1 MIGRFT
7 LEWHKA
13 VNCTLVFGD
22 VALGGEEAVALIV
35 RILQAQRWRRD
46 SALQR
51 ARRAARSMSSAGA
64 LPEDRRVPRID
75 VAGLETALTND
86 LGCGPS
92 ATAPRRDSAHT
103 RSCHHSGA
111 GSCGASSSQWPLAV
125 LMSPAISADKQAL
138 LYKAPVPAASAGN
151 WTGCYVGGQADG
163 LWGQSTK
170 WIVRTQGG
178 AFANQSLGGH
188 EVDSWGGGA
197 QAGCDFQ
204 FAGGYVAGLQGDYA
218 AMGGGGSLP
227 ARMRSAFPITAT
239 WNRCHRSPVA
249 SATPGVASSPIRE
262 VAPPGSATNIRP
274 RRSCSALPTRR
285 TRRGRAGQSASAVNM
300 PSPTFSPVTSAP
312 TGFLSIHKS
321 PDCLRHLLMSK
332 RPEASCAPVLTSV
345 SGVTR
350 RRSLSGT
357 EPGFQFTE
365 LTTAERSSYFES
377 RRSPHA
383 A

>member
-1 MIGRFT
+1 MPAIKLARSTCLRDGRVMGYRCSASEASPWIDRANDAGRFT

-92 ATAPRRDSAHT
+92 ATAPRQGLVAYSF
-103 RSCHHSGA
+103 
-111 GSCGASSSQWPLAV
+111 SSSFGCRVMRSFFLSMAALVV

-151 WTGCYVGGQADG
+151 WTGCYIGGQADG

-170 WIVRTQGG
+170 WIVRTQGALSPISRSAGMRWIAG
-178 AFANQSLGGH
+178 AA
-188 EVDSWGGGA
+188 A
-197 QAGCDFQ
+197 RRP
-204 FAGGYVAGLQGDYA
+204 VATINLPA
-218 AMGGGGSLP
+218 AM
-227 ARMRSAFPITAT
+227 
-239 WNRCHRSPVA
+239 
-249 SATPGVASSPIRE
+249 
-262 VAPPGSATNIRP
+262 
-274 RRSCSALPTRR
+274 
-285 TRRGRAGQSASAVNM
+285 
-300 PSPTFSPVTSAP
+300 
-312 TGFLSIHKS
+312 
-321 PDCLRHLLMSK
+321 
-332 RPEASCAPVLTSV
+332 
-345 SGVTR
+345 
-350 RRSLSGT
+350 
-357 EPGFQFTE
+357 
-365 LTTAERSSYFES
+365 
-377 RRSPHA
+377 
-383 A
+383 